1 MSLDLGC
8 RRYFRPGLISGASRP
23 GDELDHQAGEREQCP
38 VAVGLSAEGTRTR
51 ILSLPSLAGCTEKVF
66 DLIEDLS
73 ASHSY
78 PHIRSGRR
86 RAPCGGSPPALPRI
100 PGFAKKNAS
109 DPAHMLCYHSPPR
122 PPALPPPAN
131 LPQITFP
138 PPPPS
143 PAPPTLPPPLNT

>member
-86 RAPCGGSPPALPRI
+86 RAPCGGSPPAFHRI
-100 PGFAKKNAS
+100 RVLAKKSAS
-109 DPAHMLCYHSPPR
+109 DPAHVLGYRSPRCR
-122 PPALPPPAN
+122 PAMPP
-131 LPQITFP
+131 QEYWQQ
-138 PPPPS
+138 
-143 PAPPTLPPPLNT
+143 